1 MAGARDPRQAPQ
13 AAEASA
19 PPSSRPPPGRRL
31 DSATDAELMKGAREG
46 DLGSIG
52 ELYDRHARHVWRV
65 ARRSLDDM
73 AAEDVV
79 HQLFLKLPELARS
92 YDGRP
97 RCAGWLCGI
106 AIRLAIRQR
115 RGAGRFGRILAA
127 FSHTVSDRS
136 TRTPEGEAMTR
147 QRLSHLEGALEKLSE
162 KNRVVFVLVELE
174 DLSSEEVAEL
184 LQIPAGT
191 VRRRLFQ
198 ARKELSARLKG
209 GESDG

>member
-1 MAGARDPRQAPQ
+1 
-13 AAEASA
+13 
-19 PPSSRPPPGRRL
+19 
-31 DSATDAELMKGAREG
+31 MKGASEG
-46 DLGSIG
+46 DLGAIG

-73 AAEDVV
+73 TAEDVV

-97 RCAGWLCGI
+97 RCRGWLCGI

-127 FSHTVSDRS
+127 FSHTLSGRS

-147 QRLSHLEGALEKLSE
+147 QGLSQLEVALGKLSE

-174 DLSSEEVAEL
+174 DLSSEEVAGL

-198 ARKELSARLKG
+198 ARRELQAAMKE
-209 GESDG
+209 GESDGT